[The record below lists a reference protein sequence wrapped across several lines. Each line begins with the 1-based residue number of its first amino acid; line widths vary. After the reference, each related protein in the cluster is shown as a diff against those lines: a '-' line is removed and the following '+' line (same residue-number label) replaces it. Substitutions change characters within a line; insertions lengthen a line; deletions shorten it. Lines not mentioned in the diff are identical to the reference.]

1 MSECAKCKR
10 HEDIRPHGA
19 GGVCFS
25 CATIAELTKELETVR
40 EVSSNRL
47 KLWMDVCKERDGLRA
62 ENERLEAEWSAATEA
77 YQSNY
82 VAFDKLKA
90 RAERLEKAIKN
101 LMYVYRK
108 FVENEYSRLTK
119 TEDPAYFEAKSAL
132 DGEGK

>member
-47 KLWMDVCKERDGLRA
+47 KLWMDVCKERDGLRERVKAA
-62 ENERLEAEWSAATEA
+62 EKYLKYLEDRETINWDDEGWQALAAWK
-77 YQSNY
+77 QS
-82 VAFDKLKA
+82 K
-90 RAERLEKAIKN
+90 
-101 LMYVYRK
+101 
-108 FVENEYSRLTK
+108 
-119 TEDPAYFEAKSAL
+119 AKSAL